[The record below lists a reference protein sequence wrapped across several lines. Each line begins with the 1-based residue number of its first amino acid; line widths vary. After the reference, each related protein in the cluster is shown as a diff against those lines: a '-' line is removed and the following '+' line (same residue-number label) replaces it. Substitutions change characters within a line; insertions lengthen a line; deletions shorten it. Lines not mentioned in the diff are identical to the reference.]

1 VGSFTFEY
9 PYLLALFFVFAICAK
24 FCRAK
29 KEALIFSNIKGFL
42 KKTKKRSLL
51 IPFLKW
57 SAILLACI
65 SIASPVIEDSLQK
78 EESQGYSIALLLD
91 ASASMRYGFSKFD
104 INSKSRFDV
113 SMELAKEFVDK
124 RKNDSLALVVFGD
137 FAYVGAPLTYDK
149 EILKQIMKTL
159 HIGIAGVNYTK
170 IYEALFQSAKL
181 FSKSK
186 SKNKIAILLTDG
198 QSNADN
204 IPLEAALKILKTYD
218 IKVYTIGIG
227 DKGDFDKAVLSK
239 IAKET
244 GGEFFAAYDKQ
255 MLKKVYEKIDKLE
268 KSKIQSDRFV
278 KKSYYYKYPLFIAVL
293 FLLFFVYLTNR
304 R

>member
-1 VGSFTFEY
+1 MGSFTFEY

-65 SIASPVIEDSLQK
+65 SIASLVKEDSLQK

-268 KSKIQSDRFV
+268 KSKIQSDKFV